1 MTVAAYTTLLPDI
14 LPHVS
19 SCPMPSIQ
27 RAVQVVAQDY
37 FQRSQAYTYDL
48 ASTAVVANQS
58 EVTVTIPSDTRLVVP
73 LTLYLDGDLLA
84 TTNHSMLAL
93 EFGDWITATPATPK
107 YVMVHDS
114 VGDKLVLALRADGAY
129 SLSGRVAV
137 KPTRAATGIEEE
149 QLETHGDAIVDGV
162 LGRMMMMKNTE
173 WYDGQLAAFH
183 MNEYERAIDE
193 AHNVSTKG
201 NTSRGM
207 TTGYGGV

>member
-14 LPHVS
+14 LPHVV

-27 RAVQVVAQDY
+27 RAIQIVAQDY

-48 ASTAVVANQS
+48 AATSVILNQS
-58 EVTVTIPSDTRLVVP
+58 EVTVILPANTRLVVP
-73 LTLYLDGDLLA
+73 LTLYLNGELLA
-84 TTNHSMLAL
+84 TTNHSMLSL
-93 EFGDWITATPATPK
+93 EFGDWTVATAAIPK

-114 VGDKLVLALRADGAY
+114 IGDKLVLALKSNGAY
-129 SLSGRVAV
+129 SLTGRVAV
-137 KPTRAATGIEEE
+137 KPTRAAVSVEEE

-173 WYDGQLAAFH
+173 WYDGQLASFH